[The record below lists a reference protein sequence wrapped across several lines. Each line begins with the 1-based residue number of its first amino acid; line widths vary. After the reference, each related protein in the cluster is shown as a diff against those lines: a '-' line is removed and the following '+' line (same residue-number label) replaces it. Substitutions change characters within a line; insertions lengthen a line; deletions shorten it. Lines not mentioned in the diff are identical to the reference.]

1 MKSHNENESGT
12 KAVVIRKRRRR
23 LLPPTTLAWP
33 SSIDQQ
39 SQPLPSL
46 TNSSSGTVDINIDS
60 ATRSAIGSGICNLSD
75 SRNMA
80 HDRSK
85 KKSSVVP
92 LVQSKTTRTRQMN
105 ANRQTSQQ
113 QWIDKHIPTSNTALC
128 VAPKKVREVKD
139 WIEARLN
146 YQNQRSFTTTTVG
159 NNHNPEKLLI
169 LVGPPGV
176 GKSTLVSVLAHEM
189 GLSVLE
195 WNDSYGD
202 YNGNSNGNGGGG
214 IQYQSQIASFE
225 DFLSSVAFPYEAVS
239 RSGEKSKSMD
249 NNGRGTS
256 VVLLDEL
263 PNLHTPEAEAQFRYV
278 QRVRLMADS

>member
-1 MKSHNENESGT
+1 
-12 KAVVIRKRRRR
+12 
-23 LLPPTTLAWP
+23 
-33 SSIDQQ
+33 
-39 SQPLPSL
+39 
-46 TNSSSGTVDINIDS
+46 
-60 ATRSAIGSGICNLSD
+60 
-75 SRNMA
+75 
-80 HDRSK
+80 
-85 KKSSVVP
+85 
-92 LVQSKTTRTRQMN
+92 
-105 ANRQTSQQ
+105 
-113 QWIDKHIPTSNTALC
+113 
-128 VAPKKVREVKD
+128 
-139 WIEARLN
+139 
-146 YQNQRSFTTTTVG
+146 
-159 NNHNPEKLLI
+159 
-169 LVGPPGV
+169 
-176 GKSTLVSVLAHEM
+176 
-189 GLSVLE
+189 LE